1 MKEIADPRIVAV
13 AKDSLAFE
21 VLLVVPKLVLNVGKL
36 SVKLIFLGA
45 LGLVE
50 VVVPC
55 HND

>member
-21 VLLVVPKLVLNVGKL
+21 VLLVMPKLVLNVGKL

-50 VVVPC
+50 GVVPC